1 MNGILAV
8 GIAVL
13 IYPGLLVALIVALI
27 LSWGRASA
35 RAGVMGAPL
44 PSPLRDFTEVYGAL
58 NRDGIVPETAYGL
71 VLNLASTLALVM
83 PLVALVLLP
92 VPGNPL
98 VANIGMRGDL
108 VAEGGLLLGLPLLR
122 LFIGWAIPSPLTRL
136 AADRGARLLAGALAP
151 IVLALVAVGEQFA
164 TVQLNFDAASK
175 APLGNFD
182 LITRL
187 LAGLAFVFALP
198 VLARVTALRDQAAS
212 PEAPAG
218 ELGEMSGRDLA
229 RFRVAEALQLVAVA
243 AFFATAFV
251 LPLFPGVAGAGRTI
265 LWIAALVVTTL
276 LLGAWDGFATR
287 LPPSAD
293 ERPPLSWWTGFPTLL
308 GLLALVAAAWASRGF

>member
-8 GIAVL
+8 VIGVL
-13 IYPGLLVALIVALI
+13 IYPGLLVALVAALI

-44 PSPLRDFTEVYGAL
+44 PSPLRDVAEVRGAID
-58 NRDGIVPETAYGL
+58 RDGIMPESAYGL
-71 VLNLASTLALVM
+71 VLSLASTLAMVL
-83 PLVALVLLP
+83 PLIALVLLP

-98 VANIGMRGDL
+98 VASIGLRGDL

-122 LFIGWAIPSPLTRL
+122 MFIGWAVPSPYTRL
-136 AADRGARLLAGALAP
+136 AADRSARLLAGALAP

-164 TVQLNFDAASK
+164 TVQLNFNSASK
-175 APLGNFD
+175 TPLTNID
-182 LITRL
+182 LITRV
-187 LAGLAFVFALP
+187 LAALAFVFALP
-198 VLARVTALRDQAAS
+198 MLARVTALRDEATQ
-212 PEAPAG
+212 PELPAG
-218 ELGEMSGRDLA
+218 ELAEVSGRDLA
-229 RFRVAEALQLVAVA
+229 RFRVAEALQLAAVA

-251 LPLFPGVAGAGRTI
+251 LPLFPTLTGAGRTI
-265 LWIAALVVTTL
+265 LWVAALIVTAL
-276 LLGAWDGFATR
+276 LIGAWDGFAVR
-287 LPPSAD
+287 LPTTE